1 VAVQVRPAEV
11 GLDLAN
17 WNWKG
22 VRRLIEQRC
31 GPRLSRSTGLR
42 YLHRLG
48 FVYKRP
54 QKRLLKADEGKRAA
68 FVEQYVALL
77 SEAQA
82 SGAKLFLVDEA
93 HVRADA
99 DLRGKWGL
107 KGQPALVD
115 ATSPRWGEKASDYS
129 AVCLATGE
137 VEDLELTANSTA
149 ATSAAFLRQLRT
161 NQPGPLLII
170 GDNGP
175 AQGGEALRTYLAPP
189 ALDLRLVR
197 LPAYSPDFNAAEA
210 IWGWAREEVSANTC
224 RGTKARVPEKMAQF
238 CAGLT
243 ARTAEVPTRCRTTLQ
258 TLAEALPAPAPDPS
272 RAMPHGDSICALV

>member
-1 VAVQVRPAEV
+1 MIRRPPRSTLFPYTTLFRSQTGGPPALAPEAQAGLKVAVQVRPAEV

-82 SGAKLFLVDEA
+82 SGAKLFFVDEA
-93 HVRADA
+93 HFRADA
-99 DLRGKWGL
+99 DLRGKWVL

-115 ATSPRWGEKASDYS
+115 ATSPRWGEKATYYS
-129 AVCLATGE
+129 AVCLETGE
-137 VEDLELTANSTA
+137 VEVMELDGNSNA
-149 ATSAAFLRQLRT
+149 ATSVVFLKQVRA
-161 NQPGPLLII
+161 NQ
-170 GDNGP
+170 
-175 AQGGEALRTYLAPP
+175 R
-189 ALDLRLVR
+189 
-197 LPAYSPDFNAAEA
+197 S
-210 IWGWAREEVSANTC
+210 EE
-224 RGTKARVPEKMAQF
+224 RRVGKE
-238 CAGLT
+238 
-243 ARTAEVPTRCRTTLQ
+243 
-258 TLAEALPAPAPDPS
+258 
-272 RAMPHGDSICALV
+272 